1 MRGMGGILCV
11 AVALLQGCGGEASPL
26 GARHK
31 PSGFNANFSGDG
43 LAFQD
48 YVTQSRAMIEKI
60 VSAVV
65 SVSTPGVWHSMM
77 PRPTK
82 AASA

>member
-1 MRGMGGILCV
+1 MNKIEAAMRLWMRGMGGILCV

-60 VSAVV
+60 VSED
-65 SVSTPGVWHSMM
+65 GV
-77 PRPTK
+77 
-82 AASA
+82 A